1 MVVREDDV
9 TYELRVV
16 ERDEDVTYELSED
29 IRAYELR
36 EDDRAYELRVVVR
49 DEDVTYELRVVE
61 RDEGVTYELSEE
73 IVAYVAVAV
82 AERRYDDRL
91 EASAKYPLLFI
102 AAVAILFKGKY
113 TLPDE
118 TVSPLLHVRD
128 PLSTVLGRVTV
139 PVKEGLFNLAKVSK
153 EVCKSVPLRDIAG
166 VEIFVVK
173 DGLLIFAF

>member
-1 MVVREDDV
+1 MVVRLDEVTYDDKVLVKLLFV
-9 TYELRVV
+9 TYEDKEV
-16 ERDEDVTYELSED
+16 
-29 IRAYELR
+29 
-36 EDDRAYELRVVVR
+36 
-49 DEDVTYELRVVE
+49 
-61 RDEGVTYELSEE
+61 

-166 VEIFVVK
+166 VEMFVVK